1 MLAFFGTNNYKEIL
15 EWNEKMINGFIAL
28 NTEKD
33 QDNYIISYLIFYKI
47 LIPILSVFIT
57 IYTILVIK
65 NQISLHKFYLILMF
79 TANLFTVHLIYLI
92 KTDGNWYDIMIP
104 FTLFTS
110 FNFLFLLVPIIFKLA
125 IFLTNVRIRT

>member
-47 LIPILSVFIT
+47 LIPVLSVFIT